1 MFLKIN
7 SENPE
12 QEKIKQVTDCLNNEG
27 IIIYPTDTVYGMGCH
42 IHKPKAIE
50 RICRIKGIRVEKANF
65 SFIFSDLS
73 HLSDFTRPVN
83 NSIYKVMRKALPGP
97 FTFILEASSQVPKIF
112 RSRRKTI
119 GIRVPDNSI
128 CSAIVKELGSPLM
141 NTSLHNEEDE
151 IAEYFNVPGEI
162 YEKYHKLVDMVIDGG
177 VGNLIASTVVDCS
190 EGYVKVIRQGM
201 GIIEG
206 YGNERSS

>member
-1 MFLKIN
+1 MLLRIN
-7 SENPE
+7 PENPE
-12 QEKIKQVTDCLNNEG
+12 PEKIRQVTDCLNNDG
-27 IIIYPTDTVYGMGCH
+27 IIIYPTDTVYGIGCH
-42 IHKPKAIE
+42 IYKPKAIQ

-65 SFIFSDLS
+65 SFIFSDLG

-97 FTFILEASSQVPKIF
+97 FTFILEANSEIPKIF
-112 RSRRKTI
+112 RSRKKNI
-119 GIRVPDNSI
+119 GIRVPENLI

-141 NTSLHNEEDE
+141 NSSLHNEEDE
-151 IAEYFNVPGEI
+151 IAEYFNDPYEI
-162 YEKYHKLVDMVIDGG
+162 HAKYHHLVDIVIDGG

-190 EGYVKVIRQGM
+190 GGYVKIVRRGL

-206 YGNERSS
+206 Y